1 MPFGYINIVGAGE
14 ADNLAQWENNGAAD
28 DRSFVKNVYDWVDS
42 IAFAVIAVV
51 LIFTFAVRVVGVNG
65 ESMLPT
71 LEDKNFVLI
80 SDLFYTPKKGDIIV
94 ITPTASFALPIIK
107 RVIATGGQTVDI
119 DFKTGKVIVDG
130 EILDEPYIAEPTMLA
145 EDVDFPQAVPQG
157 HIFVMG
163 DNRNHSLDSRDTSV
177 GMVDTRYVLGR
188 AIMRIKPLNK
198 FGIIK

>member
-1 MPFGYINIVGAGE
+1 MPFGYINIGGAGE
-14 ADNLAQWENNGAAD
+14 ANNLAQWENNGAAD

-119 DFKTGKVIVDG
+119 DFKAGKVIVDG